1 VCLEEW
7 KDLRIDIKVCGKD
20 VPEEEQAFVQFY
32 PKVLVLSLLAAR
44 GTVQL

>member
-1 VCLEEW
+1 MRGVAEW

-32 PKVLVLSLLAAR
+32 PKVSQR
-44 GTVQL
+44 KFKENS